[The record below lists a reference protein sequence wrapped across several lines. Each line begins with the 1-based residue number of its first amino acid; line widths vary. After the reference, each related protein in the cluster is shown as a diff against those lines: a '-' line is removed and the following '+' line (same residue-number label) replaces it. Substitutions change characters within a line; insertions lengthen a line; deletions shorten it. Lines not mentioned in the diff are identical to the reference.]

1 MSNQG
6 RRVCRL
12 LAVVLWLVAVQGL
25 AWAQSPGGLEPTGD
39 GPRIQELK
47 IQVLPEF
54 DDPRT
59 LIVVQGR
66 LAAANEAFPQ
76 TVVFWLPAAAQIN
89 QMAVMDLKAGGVV
102 AQEYEAEIDPEAPEW
117 VLVRYALDNP
127 HFFYEYYLGTPRGQ
141 RERSV
146 AITWKSLQP
155 IDHLVLEIAEPLGAT
170 AFTLEPVSPASRVD
184 GALGLTFHQIE
195 VRNVAADEPVSIAFG
210 YERES
215 EVPSFTHQAA
225 SPGATM
231 VGHPDIVQAAMAPVP
246 ESAGDSFWLWL
257 LMPAGAVV
265 VLAGALIVQRRLQW
279 SGAGPRRAV
288 GGAAVFCRVC
298 GTHLREGAQFCH
310 RCGAGAVGP
319 VGE

>member
-1 MSNQG
+1 MSNRE
-6 RRVCRL
+6 RRICRL
-12 LAVVLWLVAVQGL
+12 LVAVLWLMSAQGL
-25 AWAQSPGGLEPTGD
+25 VWAQSPVSLEATSD

-66 LAAANEAFPQ
+66 LAAASETFPQ
-76 TVVFWLPAAAQIN
+76 TVVFRLPAAAQIN
-89 QMAVMDLKAGGVV
+89 QMAVMDLMAGGVV

-117 VLVRYALDNP
+117 VLVRYALENP
-127 HFFYEYYLGTPRGQ
+127 HFFYEYYMGTPQDRG
-141 RERSV
+141 ERSV
-146 AITWKSLQP
+146 AITWQSLQA

-170 AFTLEPVSPASRVD
+170 AFTLDPVSTASRVD

-195 VRNVAADEPVSIAFG
+195 VKDVAADEPVSISFK

-215 EVPSFTHQAA
+215 EAPSFTHQAV

-231 VGHPDIVQAAMAPVP
+231 VGNPDVVQAAMAPVP
-246 ESAGDSFWLWL
+246 ESTGGSFWLWL
-257 LMPAGAVV
+257 LMPVGAVV
-265 VLAGALIVQRRLQW
+265 VLAGAVIVQRRLQW
-279 SGAGPRRAV
+279 REAGPRRTV

-310 RCGAGAVGP
+310 RCGAGADGP
-319 VGE
+319 LDE